1 MFKKKIKVTL
11 TQGQAMQVS
20 FFLEQLRLNSPDFN
34 YREEVRLMEDV
45 IDIKLWGKK
54 YVEGRNHVIR
64 NR

>member
-34 YREEVRLMEDV
+34 YKEEVRLMEDV

-54 YVEGRNHVIR
+54 YVEGRKR
-64 NR
+64 S

>member
-11 TQGQAMQVS
+11 TQAQALQVS

-34 YREEVRLMEDV
+34 YKEEVRLMEDV

-54 YVEGRNHVIR
+54 YVEGRR
-64 NR
+64 S